1 MNIAIIHIHTYNIQD
16 DNWPQRESLSFTRS
30 LIFYGSGSITPEHEM
45 AAKCIEEA
53 RSLRKK
59 YYGGRGVKSTL
70 DSKELNVTF
79 DISGDSASAV
89 TVENGQED
97 KKPSAKEQSKTSSQ
111 SPNKQSTLDTTRLEY
126 VFGQNGIVEIY
137 EASDF
142 RRTNNLITV
151 PDLQTFIK
159 DYQRLV
165 EMASSGAMRS
175 FSFQRLQMLTS
186 AFKMH
191 TTINSVAEDS
201 AQSGLLGTD
210 FYRTMKVDNHIHL
223 AAAATAK
230 QFVNF
235 VRDKLTNEGDTVVM
249 EDGQT
254 LKEVFTK
261 AGLDSDHLTIDA
273 FNVLADYSVYQRFDN
288 FNSKYSP
295 FRMGQMRKIFLKT
308 DNNIDGRYFAEL
320 TKIVLARHEQSK
332 GHCSAAEMRLSIYGM
347 EKDEWEKLA
356 KWVLCDWKGGSF
368 PGNMISTNNRWIVQV
383 PRLWRIYHS
392 KGKGK
397 HNFQEMIE
405 NLFSPLFAA
414 TIHPEE
420 HPQVAELL
428 KHIVGFDSVDDE
440 GALEA
445 PLSCCEPAS
454 WTKEDN
460 PAYCWQLYYLWA
472 NLEILNRVRAS
483 KGLNTFAFRPHAGET
498 GDTMHLAA
506 TYMLCRSINHGINL
520 DKQVSLQYLYY
531 LDQIGLSISPLSN
544 NFLFRKIH
552 QNPFP
557 KLFKRGLNVTL
568 STDDPLLFHMSDDAL
583 LEEYSVARAS
593 WDLSM
598 TDISEIA
605 RNSVYQSGFENHLK
619 EEWLGKHYKR
629 GVTHCDENKTHV
641 PLIRAKFRAEH
652 LALEHMMVILLAA
665 GKGTKVLNEMM
676 HQFGDARNG
685 QRRILFENMNEVPDF
700 PEQNQL

>member
-1 MNIAIIHIHTYNIQD
+1 
-16 DNWPQRESLSFTRS
+16 
-30 LIFYGSGSITPEHEM
+30 M

-59 YYGGRGVKSTL
+59 YYGGRGVKSSL
-70 DSKELNVTF
+70 DNKELNVTF
-79 DISGDSASAV
+79 GISSAV
-89 TVENGQED
+89 AVENFEDD
-97 KKPSAKEQSKTSSQ
+97 KKPSAKEQSKPSSQ
-111 SPNKQSTLDTTRLEY
+111 SPNKQSPLDTTRLEY

-151 PDLQTFIK
+151 PDIQTFIK

-308 DNNIDGRYFAEL
+308 GKSAS
-320 TKIVLARHEQSK
+320 VLF
-332 GHCSAAEMRLSIYGM
+332 YY
-347 EKDEWEKLA
+347 
-356 KWVLCDWKGGSF
+356 VLWCVQYED
-368 PGNMISTNNRWIVQV
+368 ST
-383 PRLWRIYHS
+383 
-392 KGKGK
+392 
-397 HNFQEMIE
+397 
-405 NLFSPLFAA
+405 
-414 TIHPEE
+414 T
-420 HPQVAELL
+420 
-428 KHIVGFDSVDDE
+428 
-440 GALEA
+440 
-445 PLSCCEPAS
+445 
-454 WTKEDN
+454 
-460 PAYCWQLYYLWA
+460 
-472 NLEILNRVRAS
+472 
-483 KGLNTFAFRPHAGET
+483 
-498 GDTMHLAA
+498 
-506 TYMLCRSINHGINL
+506 
-520 DKQVSLQYLYY
+520 
-531 LDQIGLSISPLSN
+531 
-544 NFLFRKIH
+544 
-552 QNPFP
+552 
-557 KLFKRGLNVTL
+557 
-568 STDDPLLFHMSDDAL
+568 
-583 LEEYSVARAS
+583 
-593 WDLSM
+593 
-598 TDISEIA
+598 
-605 RNSVYQSGFENHLK
+605 
-619 EEWLGKHYKR
+619 
-629 GVTHCDENKTHV
+629 
-641 PLIRAKFRAEH
+641 
-652 LALEHMMVILLAA
+652 
-665 GKGTKVLNEMM
+665 
-676 HQFGDARNG
+676 
-685 QRRILFENMNEVPDF
+685 
-700 PEQNQL
+700 